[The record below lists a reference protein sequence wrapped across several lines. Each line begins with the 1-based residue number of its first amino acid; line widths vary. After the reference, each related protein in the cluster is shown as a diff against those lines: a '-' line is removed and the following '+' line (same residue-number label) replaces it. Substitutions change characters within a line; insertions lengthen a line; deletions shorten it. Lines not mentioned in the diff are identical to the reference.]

1 MTASSHGVLLLARE
15 LRYLELLALNLQ
27 ELLLKLLNYSKV
39 ILLLLT
45 RCHEGLLELLDLLLF
60 PRQLSL
66 GHLQVDLQD
75 TLLTCHVLVHLMDLL
90 KVLLQVL
97 CLLLELEVIARYG
110 VLQRLVG
117 VLHLFQL
124 ELELD
129 DLVDPVV
136 EILLQLILDNVEFL
150 LLVVQLLLDDALSDL
165 LYIRLLL
172 LQLIIQCGLQLLDL
186 LLGDVVALL

>member
-1 MTASSHGVLLLARE
+1 MSSCSHGVLLLARE

-27 ELLLKLLNYSKV
+27 EFLLKLLNYSKV

-45 RCHEGLLELLDLLLF
+45 GCHEGLLELLDLLLF

-66 GHLQVDLQD
+66 CHLQVDLED
-75 TLLTCHVLVHLMDLL
+75 TLLACHILVHLMDLL
-90 KVLLQVL
+90 KVLLQIL
-97 CLLLELEVIARYG
+97 SLLLELEVIARYG

-117 VLHLFQL
+117 ILHLFQL
-124 ELELD
+124 ELKLD

-136 EILLQLILDNVEFL
+136 EVLLQLVLDDVEFL

-165 LYIRLLL
+165 LYIRLFL
-172 LQLIIQCGLQLLDL
+172 LQLIIQGCLQLLDF